1 MPQDT
6 RHFDAELDAL
16 TRRLLDM
23 GRLAEERLTSAIAGL
38 TNQNAAIIADVIGGD
53 QPINDLHVE
62 VDDRCFKL
70 LALRQPFATD
80 LRVIVAVLK
89 INADIERIGDL
100 AVNIGE
106 AAARYVTHP
115 PQRPLADLDKVS
127 TLAQGMF
134 HGALEALATRNIEQ
148 ADHVLAQDDEL
159 DHMRDKMFDALL
171 ETMIKE
177 SATVEPAI
185 DLILVARHLERIGD
199 HATNIAEDVIFIVR
213 AIDVR
218 HYHADRA

>member
-1 MPQDT
+1 MPDT
-6 RHFDAELDAL
+6 RHFDEELDAL
-16 TRRLLDM
+16 THRLLDM
-23 GRLAEERLTSAIAGL
+23 GRLAEDRLQKAITGL
-38 TNQNAAIIADVIGGD
+38 ATRDSDLIDEVIRGD

-106 AAARYVTHP
+106 SAARFVTHP
-115 PQRPLADLDKVS
+115 PPRPLADLGHVS
-127 TLAQGMF
+127 TLAQGML
-134 HGALEALATRNIEQ
+134 HGALTALATRNSDQ
-148 ADHVLAQDDEL
+148 AHDVLAQDDEL
-159 DHMRDKMFDALL
+159 DHLRDKMFDALL
-171 ETMIKE
+171 DTMIKE

-218 HYHADRA
+218 HHHADRA